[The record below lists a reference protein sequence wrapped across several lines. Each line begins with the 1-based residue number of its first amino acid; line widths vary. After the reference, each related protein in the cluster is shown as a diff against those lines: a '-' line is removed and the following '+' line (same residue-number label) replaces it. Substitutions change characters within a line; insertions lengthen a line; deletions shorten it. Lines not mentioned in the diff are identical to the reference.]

1 MTTETAAINNNVKE
15 AQLDTESNQEK
26 FLTFTL
32 GDEEYG
38 QEILRV
44 REIIGMIDIT
54 PLPQTPEYVNGV
66 INLRGKIIPVIELR
80 VKFGMPSVAYT
91 EETCII
97 VVEVTDVGNAE
108 EQFHMGVIVDSVSEV
123 LDILKSQ
130 IEPAP
135 QFGCTVNTEYILG
148 MGKIQGKDKGK
159 NKGKDKVIILLDMN
173 KVLTQSELELLSS
186 SNGSKELEVEAS
198 ADAVPSENCAA

>member
-32 GDEEYG
+32 GTEEYG

-80 VKFGMPSVAYT
+80 VKFGMPSVEYT

-97 VVEVTDVGNAE
+97 VVEVTDDSNAE
-108 EQFHMGVIVDSVSEV
+108 EQFQMGVIVDSVSEV
-123 LDILKSQ
+123 LDIQKSQ

-148 MGKIQGKDKGK
+148 MGKVQGKDKE
-159 NKGKDKVIILLDMN
+159 KDKVIILLDID
-173 KVLTQSELELLSS
+173 KVLTQSELESLSS
-186 SNGSKELEVEAS
+186 SNGSTESDMGAG
-198 ADAVPSENCAA
+198 ADAAASESCAA